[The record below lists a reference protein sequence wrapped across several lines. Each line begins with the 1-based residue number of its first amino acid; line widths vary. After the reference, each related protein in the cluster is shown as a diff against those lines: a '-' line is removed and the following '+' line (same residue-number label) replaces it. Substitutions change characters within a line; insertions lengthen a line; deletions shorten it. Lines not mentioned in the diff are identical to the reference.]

1 MKFQVRAGGEVC
13 VADKSQNLG
22 GIPGNKGALETKV
35 KAFPKRR
42 KKDVFQKKKKKAK
55 ESWSNSIHGIL
66 ISLVMQA

>member
-42 KKDVFQKKKKKAK
+42 KKDVFQKKKKKQK
-55 ESWSNSIHGIL
+55 
-66 ISLVMQA
+66 SLGQTAYMASLLVW

>member
-1 MKFQVRAGGEVC
+1 MC

-42 KKDVFQKKKKKAK
+42 KKDVFQKKKKKQK
-55 ESWSNSIHGIL
+55 
-66 ISLVMQA
+66 SLGQTAFMASLLVW

>member
-1 MKFQVRAGGEVC
+1 MC

-42 KKDVFQKKKKKAK
+42 KKDVFQKKKKQK
-55 ESWSNSIHGIL
+55 
-66 ISLVMQA
+66 SLGQTAFMASLLVW

>member
-42 KKDVFQKKKKKAK
+42 KKDVFQKKKKKQK
-55 ESWSNSIHGIL
+55 
-66 ISLVMQA
+66 SLGQTAFMASLLVW

>member
-1 MKFQVRAGGEVC
+1 MKFQVRAGGEVW
-13 VADKSQNLG
+13 VAGKSQNLG

-42 KKDVFQKKKKKAK
+42 KEDVFQKKKKKK